1 MSHPYE
7 FTKHRLS
14 KVGVRLCVGAA
25 GELQCTNCHTVETR
39 TALAA
44 RQLTV
49 AGVNVYPGQPVH
61 FVVTDAKA
69 GGRSRRVQAEA
80 VEALSAY
87 DVGEYVKLLNDAAD
101 EVLSIAHHGANL
113 RRG

>member
-1 MSHPYE
+1 MPYPYE
-7 FTKHRLS
+7 FMTHQLS

-25 GELQCTNCHTVETR
+25 GELQRATCHTVEPC

-49 AGVNVYPGQPVH
+49 AGVNLHPGECVR

-69 GGRSRRVQAEA
+69 GDRSRRVQAEA

-87 DVGEYVKLLNDAAD
+87 DVGEYGKLLNDAAD
-101 EVLSIAHHGANL
+101 EILSIAHRAANP